1 MLDLLFPNK
10 KDLEKFFRSVAGN
23 PLLAALLMINP
34 FEAFKLLNV
43 VPQIMLGFLPSS
55 GEDAQ
60 LADLLVQALRAGR
73 TTLDQPQV
81 FQTPAARGPI
91 VTPPP
96 PAEPAPV
103 AAEQPAKPAAPA
115 ATPALTLSIATGT
128 LQRALQLYAASN
140 FTGKEFQFPAQSWLD
155 VTTKGQSIA
164 LDLQEGRARVIANLQ
179 GTMALKLGG
188 IQFDLKAQNVS
199 FPIEVS
205 VLAALK
211 LDTQNRLFVNVT
223 EGAVNIGSTPLP
235 ARLASDLIAKITDTI
250 GSIPIVQVPGSIEI
264 PGDPPAQLALQLDTI
279 GIAPEGLRLEF
290 HL

>member
-60 LADLLVQALRAGR
+60 LADLLIQALRAGR

-81 FQTPAARGPI
+81 FNAPPARGPI

-103 AAEQPAKPAAPA
+103 AAEQPARPAALPA
-115 ATPALTLSIATGT
+115 MTLSIATGT

-140 FTGKEFQFPAQSWLD
+140 FAGKEFLFPAQSWLD

-164 LDLQEGRARVIANLQ
+164 LDLQQGRARVVAHLQ
-179 GTMALKLGG
+179 GTMALKLAGM
-188 IQFDLKAQNVS
+188 QFDLKAQNVS

-211 LDTQNRLFVNVT
+211 LDAQNRLFVNVT

-235 ARLASDLIAKITDTI
+235 ARLAADLIAKITDTI

-279 GIAPEGLRLEF
+279 GIAPAGLTLEF

>member
-60 LADLLVQALRAGR
+60 LADLLIQALRAGR

-81 FQTPAARGPI
+81 FQAPATRGPI
-91 VTPPP
+91 VTPP

-103 AAEQPAKPAAPA
+103 AAEQPPKPAAAPA
-115 ATPALTLSIATGT
+115 MTLNIATGT

-140 FTGKEFQFPAQSWLD
+140 FAGKEFLFPAQSWLD

-164 LDLQEGRARVIANLQ
+164 LDLQQGRARVVANLQ
-179 GTMALKLGG
+179 GTMALKLAGM
-188 IQFDLKAQNVS
+188 QFDLKAQNVS

-211 LDTQNRLFVNVT
+211 LDAQNRLFVNVT

-235 ARLASDLIAKITDTI
+235 ARLAADLIAKITDTI

-279 GIAPEGLRLEF
+279 GIAPEGLTLEF

>member
-1 MLDLLFPNK
+1 MLDMLFPNK

-34 FEAFKLLNV
+34 FEAFKLLNM

-81 FQTPAARGPI
+81 FQTPAARGPL

-103 AAEQPAKPAAPA
+103 AAKPAAPA
-115 ATPALTLSIATGT
+115 AAPALTLSIATGT

-140 FTGKEFQFPAQSWLD
+140 FAGKEFQFPAQSWLD

-164 LDLQEGRARVIANLQ
+164 LDLQEGRARVVAHLQ
-179 GTMALKLGG
+179 GTMALKLAGM
-188 IQFDLKAQNVS
+188 QFDLKAQNVS

-211 LDTQNRLFVNVT
+211 LDAQNRLFVNVT

-235 ARLASDLIAKITDTI
+235 ARLAGDLIAKITDTI
-250 GSIPIVQVPGSIEI
+250 GSIPIVQVPSSIEI
-264 PGDPPAQLALQLDTI
+264 PGEPPAQLALQLDTI
-279 GIAPEGLRLEF
+279 GIAPEGIKLDFLV
-290 HL
+290 HSA

>member
-60 LADLLVQALRAGR
+60 LADLLIQALRAGR

-81 FQTPAARGPI
+81 FNVPPARGPI

-103 AAEQPAKPAAPA
+103 AAEQPAAPAAPGA
-115 ATPALTLSIATGT
+115 LPAMTLSIATGT

-140 FTGKEFQFPAQSWLD
+140 FAGKEFLFPAQSWLD

-164 LDLQEGRARVIANLQ
+164 LDLQQGRARVVANLQ
-179 GTMALKLGG
+179 GTMALKLAGM
-188 IQFDLKAQNVS
+188 QFDLKAQNVS

-211 LDTQNRLFVNVT
+211 LDAQNRLFVNVT

-235 ARLASDLIAKITDTI
+235 ARLAADLIAKITDTI

-279 GIAPEGLRLEF
+279 GIAPEGLTLEF

>member
-34 FEAFKLLNV
+34 FEAFKLLNL

-81 FQTPAARGPI
+81 FNAPPARGPI

-103 AAEQPAKPAAPA
+103 AAEQPARPAALPA
-115 ATPALTLSIATGT
+115 MTLSIATGT

-140 FTGKEFQFPAQSWLD
+140 FAGKEFLFPAQSWLD

-164 LDLQEGRARVIANLQ
+164 LDLQQGRARVVAHLQ
-179 GTMALKLGG
+179 GTMALKLAGM
-188 IQFDLKAQNVS
+188 QFDLKAQNVS

-211 LDTQNRLFVNVT
+211 LDAQNRLFVNVT

-235 ARLASDLIAKITDTI
+235 ARLAADLIAKITDTI

-279 GIAPEGLRLEF
+279 GIAPAGLTLEF